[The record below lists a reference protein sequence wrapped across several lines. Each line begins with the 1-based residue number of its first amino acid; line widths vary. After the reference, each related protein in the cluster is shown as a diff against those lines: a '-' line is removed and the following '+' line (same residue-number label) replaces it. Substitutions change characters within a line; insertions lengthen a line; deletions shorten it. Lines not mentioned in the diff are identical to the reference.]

1 MEEQKKE
8 ENLDLE
14 KRSDENKTEEESE
27 ILEKNKSVE
36 ENEVSEENEDETTQI
51 AEASEE
57 TEEEE
62 EEEDENAVPPRLR
75 NRLYDHIHIPLKT
88 MDKIIYVTI
97 AAIVILIIYGIIKQ

>member
-36 ENEVSEENEDETTQI
+36 ENEVSEEN
-51 AEASEE
+51 
-57 TEEEE
+57 

>member
-62 EEEDENAVPPRLR
+62 DENAVPPRLR